1 MFLQDVCSRA
11 TSPDTLAHKAVCKQ
25 DTDECHSQH
34 QRPCMRQHFCM
45 PKFYHFVRLPARS
58 LSGILLLV
66 LLFCEASSKVCFS
79 VCNLIPGCVHVDWE
93 QDYLYVVFTTIL
105 VWVILIKPCNKNGHS
120 LIQGLCSMESKRIGS
135 SPRVHRMEVEHRIQV
150 AQIGPRRYL
159 HYNQYTPVGRR

>member
-1 MFLQDVCSRA
+1 
-11 TSPDTLAHKAVCKQ
+11 
-25 DTDECHSQH
+25 
-34 QRPCMRQHFCM
+34 M
-45 PKFYHFVRLPARS
+45 PLPASETVHEIALLYAEILSLCETSSKAS

-66 LLFCEASSKVCFS
+66 LFFCEASSKVCFS

-135 SPRVHRMEVEHRIQV
+135 SPRVHRMEVEHRI
-150 AQIGPRRYL
+150 
-159 HYNQYTPVGRR
+159 